1 MSSKA
6 SARADDGGVER
17 RPNRSRAGRI
27 AARAGDGRAA
37 RFEDWMRVA
46 LYDPEL
52 GYYARNVRGPGAR
65 GDFATSATLHP
76 ALGEAVAAWA
86 ALRRKELFGGGLAH
100 WHLIEC
106 GPGTGELAA
115 AVLRSLPLLL
125 RRTVTLHL
133 VETSPVLLDAQRARL
148 SKSRVVWHA
157 SMEDALSAAK
167 GRAIV
172 YASELLDA
180 FPVRVLR
187 RTGGAWE
194 ELWVSSNGSR
204 AAEEWRPAFGET
216 VRRGAFSAL
225 SRGWPEGHRVEIAP
239 SVRNFLLSWLPSLAL
254 GSALFLDYG
263 ETVDS
268 LYERRPLG
276 TVRGYAHHQRLEG
289 SALYASAGLADVT
302 ADVNFTDVM
311 AWAAELGFT
320 TTRLEGQGDFLRR
333 FVRHARERAAS
344 EPALGFLL
352 DRNGAGALFKALELA
367 RAV

>member
-1 MSSKA
+1 MEPRQK
-6 SARADDGGVER
+6 G
-17 RPNRSRAGRI
+17 SRAGRI

-52 GYYARNVRGPGAR
+52 GYYARNVRGLGSR

-76 ALGEAVAAWA
+76 ALGEAIAAWA
-86 ALRRKELFGGGLAH
+86 ALRRKELLGGGLAR

-125 RRTVTLHL
+125 RRTVTQHL
-133 VETSPVLLDAQRARL
+133 VETSPVLLDAQCARL

-157 SMEDALSAAK
+157 SMESALSAAK

-187 RTGGAWE
+187 RTSGAWE
-194 ELWVSSNGSR
+194 ELWISSNGSR
-204 AAEEWRPAFGET
+204 AAEEWRPAFGEA
-216 VRRGAFSAL
+216 VGRGAFSAL
-225 SRGWPEGHRVEIAP
+225 SRSWPEGHRVEIAP
-239 SVRNFLLSWLPSLAL
+239 SVREWLHSWK
-254 GSALFLDYG
+254 ALFLRGSLLLLDYG
-263 ETVDS
+263 DLVDS
-268 LYERRPLG
+268 IYERRPLG

-289 SALYASAGLADVT
+289 AALYASAGHADVT
-302 ADVNFTDVM
+302 ADVNFTDVL
-311 AWAAELGFT
+311 AWAAELGYT

-333 FVRHARERAAS
+333 YVPRARERAAS
-344 EPALGFLL
+344 DPALGFLL
-352 DRNGAGALFKALELA
+352 DPNGAGALFKALELA